1 MQMAPSYVAGFVSL
15 LAVIFPDIGID
26 ALNTTANTIIIL
38 VSSIVVMYRQIK
50 SGRSTFAGTRPE

>member
-1 MQMAPSYVAGFVSL
+1 MQYAPSYVAGFCSL

-38 VSSIVVMYRQIK
+38 VSSIVVMYRQITN
-50 SGRSTFAGTRPE
+50 GRSTLGGTRPE